1 MFIDYVRQGQ
11 ATRRFAEAHASQLAE
26 EIGHSEQEL
35 AGAVPQPQDANTLQS
50 CKAELDFL
58 RRELPV
64 VPTLM
69 GNDAELA
76 AERAKVE
83 AYHHQFSVAASSL

>member
-1 MFIDYVRQGQ
+1 MFIDYVRQGH
-11 ATRRFAEAHASQLAE
+11 ATRRFAESHALQLAQ
-26 EIGHSEQEL
+26 EIQHSEEEL
-35 AGAVPQPQDANTLQS
+35 ASAIPERQDASALQS

-83 AYHHQFSVAASSL
+83 AYHHQFCVAASSL